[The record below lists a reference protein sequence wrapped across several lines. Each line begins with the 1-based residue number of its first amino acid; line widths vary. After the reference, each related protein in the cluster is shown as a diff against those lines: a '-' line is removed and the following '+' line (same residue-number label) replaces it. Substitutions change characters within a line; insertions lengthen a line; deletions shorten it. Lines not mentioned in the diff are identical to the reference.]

1 MARCGLLPLKGSEC
15 TKLPAL
21 PEAAFTERVILQV
34 AQNMLA
40 ELREHRSWA
49 QAYQRVTLP
58 DTRVEA
64 PVELPTTTLAATL
77 LAKVQSNESRLQAAR
92 SKLGVGIN
100 AIGATG
106 ADAAAAERAA
116 EAPRGAPAAAAAGVV
131 AAPVDGATDVGVAA
145 AAAGSADPCSAAS
158 PPRSRT
164 GATRRR
170 VAATGLPAAGR
181 AASTK
186 RPRDDDDNPEM
197 SADEDGAELSEC
209 TEGDDALYADDDD
222 AAIIAEGTAAAMG
235 GDDEME
241 METPTPEA
249 AAPAPAP
256 PAPMPKRPGKG
267 RQAVADRKKKW
278 EEREEDVK
286 KSAEQARLDTYSV
299 EEALK
304 DAIIPAKD
312 LTRPAAGDGSAKR
325 QRKDTLD
332 LVAWP

>member
-116 EAPRGAPAAAAAGVV
+116 EPPAAHLQPPPLASSQHLSTERPTLASLLPRQGVPIRAQPPLLHAHARAPPV
-131 AAPVDGATDVGVAA
+131 AASLPP
-145 AAAGSADPCSAAS
+145 GSQQRAEL
-158 PPRSRT
+158 PRPS
-164 GATRRR
+164 
-170 VAATGLPAAGR
+170 GR
-181 AASTK
+181 AMT
-186 RPRDDDDNPEM
+186 
-197 SADEDGAELSEC
+197 
-209 TEGDDALYADDDD
+209 T
-222 AAIIAEGTAAAMG
+222 T
-235 GDDEME
+235 
-241 METPTPEA
+241 
-249 AAPAPAP
+249 
-256 PAPMPKRPGKG
+256 
-267 RQAVADRKKKW
+267 
-278 EEREEDVK
+278 
-286 KSAEQARLDTYSV
+286 
-299 EEALK
+299 
-304 DAIIPAKD
+304 
-312 LTRPAAGDGSAKR
+312 
-325 QRKDTLD
+325 TLR
-332 LVAWP
+332 